1 MALLP
6 RRFRTTGRHH
16 LPARRGR
23 RTLTVAAILTMT
35 AALGAGAAYAATDQ
49 PAGPSAEPRA
59 STARATADRQQAASQ
74 RASRG
79 KARTASPAPGASRS
93 ASPSASGSASASPR
107 PSRSTSAKP
116 KAKPVE
122 WVLPVHGYTV
132 TSQFG
137 ARWGTNHPG
146 IDLAVATGTPVYAA
160 HSGTVTL
167 AGADGG
173 YGNGVEI
180 DDGAGL
186 STVYGHNSSVTVSA
200 GQHVTRGQL
209 IAYSGSTGDSTGP
222 HVHFELRRNGVA
234 FDPVPYLRARGL
246 DLLAGG

>member
-6 RRFRTTGRHH
+6 RRFRSTGRHH
-16 LPARRGR
+16 LPPRRGR
-23 RTLTVAAILTMT
+23 RALTVAATLTVAS
-35 AALGAGAAYAATDQ
+35 ALGAGAAYAATEHPTGPPTGA
-49 PAGPSAEPRA
+49 PASAAP
-59 STARATADRQQAASQ
+59 ATADRQRVAQQ

-79 KARTASPAPGASRS
+79 RARTASPSASASRS
-93 ASPSASGSASASPR
+93 ATPSPS
-107 PSRSTSAKP
+107 PSRSATAKP
-116 KAKPVE
+116 KPVE

-146 IDLAVATGTPVYAA
+146 IDLAVGTGTPVYAA
-160 HSGTVTL
+160 HAGTVTL
-167 AGADGG
+167 AGWDGG

-186 STVYGHNSSVTVSA
+186 STVYGHNSSVAVSA

-222 HVHFELRRNGVA
+222 HVHFELRRDGVA

-246 DLLAGG
+246 NLLAGG

>member
-6 RRFRTTGRHH
+6 KRFRSTGRHH
-16 LPARRGR
+16 APPRRGR
-23 RTLTVAAILTMT
+23 RVLVAAVTVAT
-35 AALGAGAAYAATDQ
+35 ATALGAGAAYAATDRPDHRDAAAPVRTASAQ
-49 PAGPSAEPRA
+49 PDA
-59 STARATADRQQAASQ
+59 ARKQALQ
-74 RASRG
+74 ERASRG
-79 KARTASPAPGASRS
+79 RTRS
-93 ASPSASGSASASPR
+93 ASPSPSPSSASPSPSPSASPSHR
-107 PSRSTSAKP
+107 PAP
-116 KAKPVE
+116 A

-160 HSGTVTL
+160 HSGTVTV

-200 GQHVTRGQL
+200 GQHVDKGDL
-209 IAYSGSTGDSTGP
+209 IAYSGATGDATGP

>member
-1 MALLP
+1 LALLP
-6 RRFRTTGRHH
+6 RRFRNTGRHH
-16 LPARRGR
+16 LPPRRGR
-23 RTLTVAAILTMT
+23 LALTVAVALTV
-35 AALGAGAAYAATDQ
+35 ASALGAGAGYAAIDHPARN
-49 PAGPSAEPRA
+49 PAGQTSAAP
-59 STARATADRQQAASQ
+59 TTVDRQRAAQ
-74 RASRG
+74 RRASRG
-79 KARTASPAPGASRS
+79 GPRTASPSAGASRS
-93 ASPSASGSASASPR
+93 APSSPS
-107 PSRSTSAKP
+107 PSRSAAP
-116 KAKPVE
+116 RPRPVE

-146 IDLAVATGTPVYAA
+146 IDLAVGTGTPVYAA
-160 HSGTVTL
+160 HAGTVTL
-167 AGADGG
+167 AGWDGG

-186 STVYGHNSSVTVSA
+186 STVYGHNSSVVVSA

-246 DLLAGG
+246 NLLAGG